1 MEIEDA
7 LNHMLDAGCCL
18 WVGAGLT
25 AQIAGSPQNPPQW
38 KELIPPQ
45 WDKLTSHLEAASY
58 LITHR
63 ELDYPTRLDQCS
75 QRLGTSAFQ
84 AFLRKTYYTDLSL
97 ILLRQAQRAL
107 QTNDFIPPE
116 VRQVACLGQ
125 IANPIVNFNIE
136 PLSSILLA
144 RPAGPVRLLSYTE
157 PNKPVLTHDEP
168 ADRFRLVYHPHG
180 LVTGSTVMTRT
191 QYQAQ
196 SNTLAF
202 ALAVHA
208 AFGSDLAIVG
218 MSLEDAYLREQITR
232 FRNGI
237 QSIFWF
243 NSEFPEEPAKW
254 ARSKENRI
262 EMLPVSWP
270 EFWNWWKDRAHKPDE
285 GGLYAAWY
293 RTLSEA
299 SEEVQG
305 GEATLLARLL
315 ADAGV
320 GSETSERLN
329 EIAGELG
336 EPSDQHSSEEFSGVV
351 VDVRE
356 RIMQK
361 GFQLPRVVTT
371 A

>member
-84 AFLRKTYYTDLSL
+84 AFLRKTYYTNLSL

-107 QTNDFIPPE
+107 RTADFIPPA

-157 PNKPVLTHDEP
+157 PNKPVFEHDEA
-168 ADRFRLVYHPHG
+168 ADRFRRLVYHPHG
-180 LVTGSTVMTRT
+180 LATGSTVMTKT

-196 SNTLAF
+196 GNTLAF

-208 AFGSDLAIVG
+208 AFGSNLAIVG

-232 FRNGI
+232 FRNDI

-254 ARSKENRI
+254 ARSKENRV

-270 EFWNWWKDRAHKPDE
+270 EFWN
-285 GGLYAAWY
+285 
-293 RTLSEA
+293 
-299 SEEVQG
+299 
-305 GEATLLARLL
+305 
-315 ADAGV
+315 
-320 GSETSERLN
+320 
-329 EIAGELG
+329 
-336 EPSDQHSSEEFSGVV
+336 
-351 VDVRE
+351 
-356 RIMQK
+356 
-361 GFQLPRVVTT
+361 
-371 A
+371 